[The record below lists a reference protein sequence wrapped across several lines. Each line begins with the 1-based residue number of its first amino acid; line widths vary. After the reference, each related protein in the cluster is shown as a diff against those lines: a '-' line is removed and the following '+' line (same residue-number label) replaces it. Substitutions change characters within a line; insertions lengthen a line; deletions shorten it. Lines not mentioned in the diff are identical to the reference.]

1 MIPNKIRDNTQTA
14 ADFSLHAENHGIH
27 FRISYI
33 FSPDII
39 LSSKYLGNV
48 INIFIAK
55 LQS

>member
-1 MIPNKIRDNTQTA
+1 MIPHKMRDNTQTA
-14 ADFSLHAENHGIH
+14 AV
-27 FRISYI
+27 
-33 FSPDII
+33 I